1 MRSLRKR
8 NATLCAILDMKVSNT
23 DIIDTAADEKKLN
36 MCLIQGWCYKKSL
49 STVPKSENY
58 AIERCR
64 RLALRSV
71 VPILSL
77 SNLMFIFSQSGFQS
91 GLETAPLAA
100 VSAGYCHSSANF
112 KLEVELR
119 YIFQKRF
126 FTKSLSILPINY
138 VYSIKFRFC

>member
-1 MRSLRKR
+1 
-8 NATLCAILDMKVSNT
+8 MKVSNT
-23 DIIDTAADEKKLN
+23 DIIDTAADEEKLN
-36 MCLIQGWCYKKSL
+36 MCLVQGWCYKKSL

-58 AIERCR
+58 VIERCR

-100 VSAGYCHSSANF
+100 VSA
-112 KLEVELR
+112 R
-119 YIFQKRF
+119 YWQSVSH
-126 FTKSLSILPINY
+126 FTGK
-138 VYSIKFRFC
+138 K